1 LNALTLTAA
10 GHATIT
16 DVPEPTPQPGQ
27 VLLKVEMVGLCGS
40 DLNSF
45 RGRNPLITYPRIL
58 GHEIA
63 ATVLEGGQDLAPG
76 TIVTMSPYTAC
87 GVCPSCLRNRPNA
100 CQNNQTM
107 GVQRDGAL
115 TQRISM
121 PREKLYTAHLSLRE
135 LALVE
140 PLTVG
145 THAVAR
151 GRVTADDK
159 VAVFGCGGIGL
170 GAISGAAF
178 RNAEVIAIDMDDKK
192 LEIARKAGAQHTIN
206 TARENLHERLQA
218 VTGGRGPDVCIE
230 AIGIPETFRAAVDE
244 VAFTGRVVYIGYA
257 KQPVSYETR
266 FFVMKELD
274 ILGSRNALPEDFQEV
289 IRMLEAGRFPVEE
302 TISAEVSLEEAPAIL
317 AKWSASPAAYTKIL
331 VNLS

>member
-1 LNALTLTAA
+1 
-10 GHATIT
+10 
-16 DVPEPTPQPGQ
+16 
-27 VLLKVEMVGLCGS
+27 
-40 DLNSF
+40 
-45 RGRNPLITYPRIL
+45 
-58 GHEIA
+58 
-63 ATVLEGGQDLAPG
+63 
-76 TIVTMSPYTAC
+76 
-87 GVCPSCLRNRPNA
+87 
-100 CQNNQTM
+100 M